1 MRRKRKLACSRT
13 GYLQI
18 AILGNIK
25 RLMIPH
31 RNQAS
36 SCRDAEPCFIDNPPI
51 LSLDHKRERRA
62 ETGIFRRCECKRKIL
77 TCRYIGIKN
86 IGKSRSLH
94 LRLIK
99 DIHPIIGSVLG
110 AGNRRR
116 PMIPDPDIAC
126 SASIDDIRV
135 IQERQHTGIGPIIP
149 SGHLPAVQMK
159 SVLGQVQSKIITA
172 VTCHAEIRDVIISQ
186 IESIHDAAGVSMA
199 GILSFGVEL
208 HICTQSGIILSP
220 DILYAVLHFG
230 KRIRISL
237 KESTLHILRHIKDK
251 CGILKIT
258 RTRAQ
263 AGRRKR
269 AFIFLAA
276 SHVRAII

>member
-13 GYLQI
+13 GYLHI
-18 AILGNIK
+18 TILRNIK

-51 LSLDHKRERRA
+51 LSLDHKRKRRA

-159 SVLGQVQSKIITA
+159 SALSQIQSQVVTA
-172 VTCHAEIRDVIISQ
+172 IALNAEIRDVIISQ

-199 GILSFGVEL
+199 GILSFGIEFY
-208 HICTQSGIILSP
+208 ICTQSGIILSP